1 MFLPMT
7 RAEMEKRGWTELDVI
22 LITGDAYIDSPF
34 SGVAI
39 IGRVL
44 EDAGYRV
51 GIIAC
56 PDPRNDQAFQTLG
69 KPRLFWGITAGAM
82 DSMVA
87 NYTPLGKRRFQDDLL
102 PEGKLTRPDRATIV
116 YTNTIL
122 RLFRRDVPIVLGG
135 VEASLRRIIHYDY
148 WDDDLRRSVLMD
160 SKADYLVYGMGERA
174 ILEIAHRLARNED
187 IRDIRGICYLSS
199 TPPEDGIELPGWDQV
214 KQNPLAFIE
223 MFHLFYANQDPITGK
238 RLFQRQTSA
247 DAPPRYLIH
256 NPPALPLTTE
266 ELDHVYELPYEYD
279 AHTLHQKQGRIRAL
293 ETIRFS
299 ITTHRGCY
307 GACHFCAIG
316 VHQGRWIIS
325 RSETSIIREARRL
338 TSHPAFKGYF
348 LDVGGPTANMWQ
360 MDCAKKPKTG
370 ACKERHCLLPQPC
383 ERLIPSHQNQV
394 RLLQTIRRLPG
405 VKGVFVASG
414 IRPDLIYADPDG
426 EAYIRE
432 IAHHHTSGQLKLA
445 PEHTEKRILSLM
457 GKPELSTMLRF
468 RRDFLHFS
476 KEVGKKQFLSYYFI
490 AAYPGCS
497 LQDMIKARHFI
508 EHNLHLSPEQ
518 VQIFTPTPST
528 YASVMYYTERDPF
541 HPEQKLFVEKNP
553 TAKQKQKDI
562 LQQKPTPTKKKKP

>member
-56 PDPRNDQAFQTLG
+56 PDPRDEDAFKALG
-69 KPRLFWGITAGAM
+69 KPKLFWGITAGAM

-122 RLFRRDVPIVLGG
+122 RLFGREVPIILGG
-135 VEASLRRIIHYDY
+135 IEASLRRIIHYDY

-160 SKADYLVYGMGERA
+160 SKADYLVYGMGEKT
-174 ILEIAHRLARNED
+174 ILEIAHKLARNED
-187 IRDIRGICYLSS
+187 IRDIRGLCYLSS
-199 TPPEDGIELPGWDQV
+199 SPPPEGIELPGWDEV
-214 KQNPLAFIE
+214 KKDPLAFIE

-238 RLFQRQTSA
+238 RLFQRQTPN

-266 ELDHVYELPYEYD
+266 ELDHVYELPYEHD
-279 AHTLHQKQGRIRAL
+279 AHPLHKKQGRIRAL
-293 ETIRFS
+293 ETIQFS
-299 ITTHRGCY
+299 LTTHRGCY
-307 GACHFCAIG
+307 GGCHFCAIG

-325 RSETSIIREARRL
+325 RSEDSLLREAKRL
-338 TSHPAFKGYF
+338 TKHPAFKGYF
-348 LDVGGPTANMWQ
+348 FDVGGPTANMWQ
-360 MDCAKKPKTG
+360 MDCAKKAKSG
-370 ACKERHCLLPQPC
+370 ACRERHCLLPHPC
-383 ERLIPSHQNQV
+383 ERLIPSHERQI
-394 RLLQTIRRLPG
+394 RLLQAIRRLPG

-414 IRPDLIYADPDG
+414 IRPDLVYADPDG
-426 EAYIRE
+426 EAYVRE
-432 IAHHHTSGQLKLA
+432 IAFYHTSGQLKLA
-445 PEHTEKRILSLM
+445 PEHTESKILSLM
-457 GKPELSTMLRF
+457 GKPDLETLLRF
-468 RRDFLHFS
+468 RRDFLRFS
-476 KEVGKKQFLSYYFI
+476 HEAGKKQFLSYYFI

-497 LQDMIKARHFI
+497 REDMIKAKHFI
-508 EHNLHLSPEQ
+508 QKHLHLTPEQ

-541 HPEQKLFVEKNP
+541 HPERKLFVEKNP
-553 TAKQKQKDI
+553 SEKQKQKDI
-562 LQQKPTPTKKKKP
+562 LQTSLEKAKKKP